1 MMTRVKIK
9 SRINTSNLS
18 LHLMIWPA
26 LLIVIIFAY
35 GPMFGLVMAF
45 QEFSP
50 IQGWF
55 RSEWVGLANF
65 KEMFILPN
73 FFQVIKNTFFI
84 SLMEI
89 LLGQMMAIVVTLM
102 LDQARNKSIRRTIQT
117 IIYLPHFLSWV
128 ILGGILIEILSLD
141 GAFNQMLT
149 SIGMEPVSF
158 LGNPKIFPWTLI
170 VSHVWKE
177 FGFATI
183 VYFAAL
189 TNIDPTL
196 YEAAEMDGAGKLK
209 QVWHITL
216 PGIAPIIVLVMVLSI
231 GTLLNNGFEQ
241 VFTLYNP
248 VVYSTGDILDT
259 FIYRLGLVQSRYSL
273 AAAVGIFKSLVS
285 TVFVSASYFI
295 AYKVADYRIF

>member
-1 MMTRVKIK
+1 MMTKIK
-9 SRINTSNLS
+9 TKRGINTSNLS

-26 LLIVIIFAY
+26 LLIVIVFAY
-35 GPMFGLVMAF
+35 GPLFGLVMAF

-55 RSEWVGLANF
+55 RSEWVGWANF
-65 KEMFILPN
+65 MEMFILPN
-73 FFQVIKNTFFI
+73 FLQVIRNTFFI
-84 SLMEI
+84 SFMEI
-89 LLGQMMAIVVTLM
+89 VLGQVMAIVVTLM
-102 LDQARNKSIRRTIQT
+102 LDQARNKAVRRTIQT

-141 GAFNQMLT
+141 GVFNQVLT
-149 SIGMEPVSF
+149 AMGAEPVSF
-158 LGNPKIFPWTLI
+158 LGNPKVFPWTLI
-170 VSHVWKE
+170 ISHVWKE

-209 QVWHITL
+209 QAWYITL

-231 GTLLNNGFEQ
+231 GTLLNTGFEQ

-273 AAAVGIFKSLVS
+273 AAAVGIFKSLIS
-285 TVFVSASYFI
+285 TIFVSASYFI

>member
-1 MMTRVKIK
+1 MMTKIK
-9 SRINTSNLS
+9 MKRGKSTSSLS
-18 LHLMIWPA
+18 LHFMIWPA
-26 LLIVIIFAY
+26 LLIVIVFAY
-35 GPMFGLVMAF
+35 GPLFGLVMAF

-55 RSEWVGLANF
+55 RSEWIGLANF
-65 KEMFILPN
+65 KEMFVLPN
-73 FFQVIKNTFFI
+73 FLQVIRNTFFI
-84 SLMEI
+84 SFMEI
-89 LLGQMMAIVVTLM
+89 VLGQVMAIVVTLM
-102 LDQARNKSIRRTIQT
+102 LDQARNKAVRRTIQT
-117 IIYLPHFLSWV
+117 VIYLPHFLSWA

-141 GAFNQMLT
+141 GVFNQVIT
-149 SIGMEPVSF
+149 AIGMEPISF
-158 LGNPKIFPWTLI
+158 LGNPEVFPWTLI
-170 VSHVWKE
+170 ISHVWKE

-209 QVWHITL
+209 QAWHITL

-231 GTLLNNGFEQ
+231 GTLLNSGFEQ

-285 TVFVSASYFI
+285 TIFVSASYFI